1 MPTELLLVLSG
12 LAAGTFGAML
22 GLGGGI
28 LIVPILTLGFGLPL
42 TAAVGTSL
50 ICVIAT
56 STGAA
61 AVNVTAGRADVRLG
75 ITLGAATVVGA
86 VTGGLAAAV
95 LPDRFLAGLFAA
107 LMAYTAI
114 TMLRG
119 LRRPSGARN
128 RQPEAEPTTPDGPG
142 APNYRTH
149 RLPLALGGSFAAG
162 NVSGLLGVGGG
173 IISVPLIRLVM
184 GAPMRIA
191 VATSTFMIGIT
202 AAAGAAAYL
211 FRGEIDPRVAAPV
224 VIGVT
229 LGAALGATISARMR
243 PGWLTALFVVVVGYV
258 AVRMALRAL
267 GLE

>member
-12 LAAGTFGAML
+12 LVAGTFGAML

-56 STGAA
+56 SAGAA

-86 VTGGLAAAV
+86 VTGGIAAAF
-95 LPDRFLAGLFAA
+95 LPDRLLAGLFAV
-107 LMAYTAI
+107 LMAYTAF

-119 LRRPSGARN
+119 LRGAFGAESGETQVDPAAPDGSGA
-128 RQPEAEPTTPDGPG
+128 PH
-142 APNYRTH
+142 YRTH
-149 RLPLALGGSFAAG
+149 RLPLALGGSLAAG

-184 GAPMRIA
+184 GAPMRVA

-258 AVRMALRAL
+258 AVRMALRAV